1 MKLNRLKSIAY
12 NAIRTSTGDEKGY
25 MLDPFEHYTPEF
37 EIEIDLLTGK
47 LTPDMEGDDV
57 ERYYMSIHKWFHE
70 VLPKE
75 GIPLDSI
82 EKAVIQLSPKEKKC
96 IIHAQGREFKASV
109 SFKKS

>member
-47 LTPDMEGDDV
+47 LIPDMEGDDV

-75 GIPLDSI
+75 GIPLDII

-96 IIHAQGREFKASV
+96 IILAQGKEFSASI
-109 SFKKS
+109 SYE

>member
-37 EIEIDLLTGK
+37 EIEVDLITGK
-47 LTPDMEGDDV
+47 IRPDREGDDV
-57 ERYYMSIHKWFHE
+57 ERYYTAISKWFHE

-75 GIPLDSI
+75 GIPLDVI
-82 EKAVIQLSPKEKKC
+82 GKAVIKLSPKEKRC
-96 IIHAQGREFKASV
+96 IIQAQGKEFV
-109 SFKKS
+109 SSIQYK

>member
-37 EIEIDLLTGK
+37 EIEIDLLSGK
-47 LTPDMEGDDV
+47 FTPDMEGDDV
-57 ERYYMSIHKWFHE
+57 ERYYISIHKWFHE

-75 GIPLDSI
+75 GIPLDVI
-82 EKAVIQLSPKEKKC
+82 DKAILKISPNGKKC